1 VYSTK
6 KTYLRNK
13 LDLSYLCIFGS
24 KVFVHI
30 IKEDRNKLEPKSH
43 EAVQVIG
50 YDEVTRDIV
59 ILYLRNT
66 RY

>member
-1 VYSTK
+1 
-6 KTYLRNK
+6 
-13 LDLSYLCIFGS
+13 
-24 KVFVHI
+24 VHI

-43 EAVQVIG
+43 KAVQVG